1 MGIST
6 GCRIHAWSK
15 TIRVYL
21 GTWYLCGAGV
31 AVALGQCCGSFVV
44 RAYYQGTIWTDLRRK
59 VCKYLVD
66 GRFSPVIVQVIS
78 FNIGDDRNIWGVV
91 QQRTVGFIGL
101 RDKPFTGA
109 VIRICAKVGDGGTY
123 SERRLGTSMGKSHG
137 CHRRS
142 GGLAVCAGYCEDLF
156 AVHRGGK
163 SLRTVINGHTGS
175 FGGLPFRI
183 AGTSHSGS
191 NNDVNGAASLFL
203 CMMEVFGLVAN
214 VNGGAAFA

>member
-1 MGIST
+1 WRSQRNSLRTTVTELIRHLLARTSHVRLNIGDCSVQRVSMGIST

-21 GTWYLCGAGV
+21 GAWYLCSAGV

-91 QQRTVGFIGL
+91 QQR
-101 RDKPFTGA
+101 
-109 VIRICAKVGDGGTY
+109 
-123 SERRLGTSMGKSHG
+123 
-137 CHRRS
+137 
-142 GGLAVCAGYCEDLF
+142 
-156 AVHRGGK
+156 
-163 SLRTVINGHTGS
+163 
-175 FGGLPFRI
+175 
-183 AGTSHSGS
+183 
-191 NNDVNGAASLFL
+191 
-203 CMMEVFGLVAN
+203 
-214 VNGGAAFA
+214 